1 MGGIAMLRRWNQ
13 LSTFKQRFLLYYA
26 ILFLAATIAYPI
38 ASSQKGL
45 AYYDSLLLYRRE
57 EHADVYAGRLGG
69 EGASFTVT
77 DEGAVTF
84 RQGDETYGPYLVRKD
99 PTAAPDAGMTGVEV
113 SLDGQILFRGTL
125 LSSTVNSGLL
135 LDESG
140 EVVPSLSYTWDG
152 ADAQAPPLEMVIHL
166 VLGPTLSHPGDWL
179 LYGCASFLVVLGVLA
194 VLFDKALFRHNA
206 AWYVADADKV
216 RPSEWYLFRYWMSC
230 FVLGLFA
237 LILYLS
243 GLFHLT

>member
-1 MGGIAMLRRWNQ
+1 MLRRWNQ
-13 LSTFKQRFLLYYA
+13 LSVFKQRFLLYYA
-26 ILFLAATIAYPI
+26 ILFLVATIAYPI
-38 ASSQKGL
+38 VSSQKGV
-45 AYYDSLLLYRRE
+45 AYQDSLLLYRRE
-57 EHADVYAGRLGG
+57 EHADVYVGRLGG
-69 EGASFTVT
+69 EDASFTVT

-99 PTAAPDAGMTGVEV
+99 PTASPNQEMTGVEV

-166 VLGPTLSHPGDWL
+166 VLGPTLSHPGDCL
-179 LYGCASFLVVLGVLA
+179 LYVGASLLVVLGVLGI
-194 VLFDKALFRHNA
+194 LFDQALFRHNA
-206 AWYVADADKV
+206 AWYVADADNAQ
-216 RPSEWYLFRYWMSC
+216 PSEWYLFRYW
-230 FVLGLFA
+230 LGCLLCGAAA

-243 GLFHLT
+243 GLFSLT